1 MPKDTATESAD
12 LFDLKKGDA
21 AALNRLIGR
30 WQRPLLSFAY
40 RYVQNSADAQDL
52 AAETFVRLYLRRA
65 SLRPDTNLP
74 AWLFTTLTNL
84 CRNHHRWKRRHP
96 SVSFGAPS
104 DADGSRQGPDAAFD
118 PASTETSPDAALVR
132 DESLEALREAID
144 ALPHDLKVS
153 VLLHHYENLSYREIA
168 SITHCSER
176 GVETRLYRARQQLRA
191 SLARIIADAPR
202 GRAPIPGA

>member
-1 MPKDTATESAD
+1 VSSDPATDNANLLD
-12 LFDLKKGDA
+12 LQRGEA
-21 AALNRLIGR
+21 SALNRLIQR

-52 AAETFVRLYLRRA
+52 VAEAFVRLYQGRGR
-65 SLRPDTNLP
+65 LRPDTNLP

-96 SVSFGAPS
+96 TVAFGTPSS
-104 DADGSRQGPDAAFD
+104 DAGSDGQRSEGFVD
-118 PASTETSPDAALVR
+118 PAASEASPDVMLAR
-132 DESLEALREAID
+132 DESLDALKEAID

-153 VLLHHYENLSYREIA
+153 VLLHHYEHLSYREIA

-176 GVETRLYRARQQLRA
+176 GVETRLYRARQQLRKA
-191 SLARIIADAPR
+191 LVGFYRETSRN
-202 GRAPIPGA
+202 